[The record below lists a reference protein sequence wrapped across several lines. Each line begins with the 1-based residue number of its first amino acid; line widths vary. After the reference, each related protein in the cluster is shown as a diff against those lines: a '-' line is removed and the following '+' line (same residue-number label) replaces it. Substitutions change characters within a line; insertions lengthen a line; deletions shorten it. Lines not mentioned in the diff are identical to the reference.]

1 MKFLAQQR
9 AKVRKGKTTVDKK
22 DTESGGKGVPDPDPN
37 PFLLP
42 SVSVS
47 SVFSVVK
54 DPEIARRSNRSVLLG
69 NRHPAGKNL
78 TAGTS

>member
-9 AKVRKGKTTVDKK
+9 SEARKERTTEDTK
-22 DTESGGKGVPDPDPN
+22 DTESGGKGVPDPDSN
-37 PFLLP
+37 PFLVQ

-54 DPEIARRSNRSVLLG
+54 DPEIARLSNRSVL
-69 NRHPAGKNL
+69 
-78 TAGTS
+78 

>member
-1 MKFLAQQR
+1 LKSVAQQR
-9 AKVRKGKTTVDKK
+9 SEVRKGKTTEGTK

-37 PFLLP
+37 TFLLH

-54 DPEIARRSNRSVLLG
+54 DPEIAQLSNRSVL
-69 NRHPAGKNL
+69 
-78 TAGTS
+78 

>member
-1 MKFLAQQR
+1 VKFLAQQSSE
-9 AKVRKGKTTVDKK
+9 VRKGKTTEDTK
-22 DTESGGKGVPDPDPN
+22 DTESGGKEVPDPDPN

-54 DPEIARRSNRSVLLG
+54 DPEIARLLNRSVL
-69 NRHPAGKNL
+69 
-78 TAGTS
+78 